1 MGIQKNVEEIIFHQS
16 KENKY
21 WMNQDK
27 CYKNGTL

>member
-1 MGIQKNVEEIIFHQS
+1 MGIQKNVEEIFHQS